1 MRKRMEKAQP
11 SVWHIGSN
19 DGEEEALG
27 KDECAWDTK
36 EHRTRARWGQEMAS
50 ELRQAAFSCVSSFS
64 SLGRTILACS
74 TEAFLAM

>member
-1 MRKRMEKAQP
+1 MRKRMKKAQP
-11 SVWHIGSN
+11 SVWHIVSN
-19 DGEEEALG
+19 DGEEALG

-36 EHRTRARWGQEMAS
+36 EHRTRARQGREMAS